1 MSTDDQTSQASTKA
15 SWTRTKAVSMDDLEL
30 LCWRDMKMQVK
41 QSVDLGTKKLKGT
54 PAMQWASD
62 IDDKMGK
69 DMDITA
75 QVNPFFWVDSLRE
88 KKSVLAAGIMTNAMP
103 VDAKTLKKEG
113 MSMADLKNGQAASLS
128 MGEGRMDAELLHV
141 PAGQILVRVNT
152 TSEGGVSNEDVVFC
166 SDSFYNH
173 FGKLFG
179 DLGGKFDNMT
189 PAKMEEDMEDKGEKL
204 DPKWT
209 HVFAPVMKQLFDN
222 AEIDQKTEIPV
233 YVKTFV
239 VPSKHDLGLWG
250 VPIGHNVLSLLQT
263 SSGAWSCKHTTPD
276 DSFFDM
282 VTGVYAKGED
292 AVKEDAVNREDDDG
306 IKVCAIK
313 IEATESKFD
322 LETVEKM
329 STGKAANNIDK
340 TNTDEI
346 DKKKPLASFAK
357 LPFLD
362 MKGKQTDQQNCFVF
376 EMSLPFRKMPPK
388 ERSCSTRSIGSAKM
402 TRGGQ
407 AKGQTRSVEPD
418 EEDSEE
424 EPELTFPNISNGIIL
439 GPFKGMPNINLKER
453 YLAVPAASLM
463 IVKAVTGLSK
473 KMTETQMETTGIKLV
488 TVFAEESRQMAK
500 MFKEIH
506 ASPMMNIHDSA
517 SSLVN
522 PNTKQKLALEESE
535 VGLVKASMFNFNVA
549 SPKPSPSPI
558 AFGGAGFGGAG
569 FNSDGVAS
577 VPQQSPDAQF
587 DDDDDDDIVVEKVV
601 EKVVVEKVVEKVVVD
616 KILKEAV
623 VIEKIID
630 LLGYEEI
637 MEDRGVDKQY
647 ALNILYARLL
657 KNKKDGKKS
666 LVSLLEVA
674 KLLDM
679 EGKQA
684 KQATGIDPLWGR

>member
-15 SWTRTKAVSMDDLEL
+15 SATRTKAVSMDDLEL

-41 QSVDLGTKKLKGT
+41 QCVDIGTKKLKGT
-54 PAMQWASD
+54 PAIQWASD

-69 DMDITA
+69 GMDITA

-88 KKSVLAAGIMTNAMP
+88 KKSVLAAGLMTNTMP

-179 DLGGKFDNMT
+179 DLGGKFDNTT
-189 PAKMEEDMEDKGEKL
+189 PAKMEEDMEDTGDEL

-209 HVFAPVMKQLFDN
+209 HVFAPVMKKLFDN
-222 AEIDQKTEIPV
+222 AEINQKTEIPV

-292 AVKEDAVNREDDDG
+292 DDDG
-306 IKVCAIK
+306 IKVCAMK

-329 STGKAANNIDK
+329 STGKAANKIDK

-346 DKKKPLASFAK
+346 DTKKPLASFAK

-388 ERSCSTRSIGSAKM
+388 EGSCRMRSLGSAKKM

-407 AKGQTRSVEPD
+407 AKGLTRSVEPD

-473 KMTETQMETTGIKLV
+473 KMTEKQMEKTGIKLV

-522 PNTKQKLALEESE
+522 PNTKQKLALEDSK
-535 VGLVKASMFNFNVA
+535 VGLVKASMFNLNVA
-549 SPKPSPSPI
+549 KTADVDLSPEMMASPIPPEMMAGVTSVPLPSP
-558 AFGGAGFGGAG
+558 
-569 FNSDGVAS
+569 D
-577 VPQQSPDAQF
+577 VPS
-587 DDDDDDDIVVEKVV
+587 DDDDDIVVEKVEV
-601 EKVVVEKVVEKVVVD
+601 K

-623 VIEKIID
+623 VIDNIID

-637 MEDRGVDKQY
+637 MEESGVDKQY

-674 KLLDM
+674 KVLDM
-679 EGKQA
+679 DGKQA
-684 KQATGIDPLWGR
+684 KQANGDM

>member
-15 SWTRTKAVSMDDLEL
+15 SWTRTKGLVSMDDLEL

-41 QSVDLGTKKLKGT
+41 QCVDLGTKKLKGT
-54 PAMQWASD
+54 PAMQWAVD

-189 PAKMEEDMEDKGEKL
+189 PAKMEEAMEDKGDKL

-292 AVKEDAVNREDDDG
+292 DDGDG

-313 IEATESKFD
+313 IEATDSKFD

-329 STGKAANNIDK
+329 STGKAANKIDK

-346 DKKKPLASFAK
+346 DTKKPLASFAK

-388 ERSCSTRSIGSAKM
+388 EGSCRMRSLGSAKKM

-407 AKGQTRSVEPD
+407 AKGLTRSVEPD

-473 KMTETQMETTGIKLV
+473 KMTEKQMEKTGIKLV

-522 PNTKQKLALEESE
+522 PNTKQKLALKESE
-535 VGLVKASMFNFNVA
+535 VGLVKASMFNLNVA
-549 SPKPSPSPI
+549 KTADLDLSPKMMASPSPYP
-558 AFGGAGFGGAG
+558 
-569 FNSDGVAS
+569 SSVSS
-577 VPQQSPDAQF
+577 VPQPSLDVPSEDE
-587 DDDDDDDIVVEKVV
+587 DVIVVEKVV
-601 EKVVVEKVVEKVVVD
+601 EKVVVEK
-616 KILKEAV
+616 ILKEAV
-623 VIEKIID
+623 VIDNIID

-637 MEDRGVDKQY
+637 MEERGVDKQY

-657 KNKKDGKKS
+657 KNKNDGKKS

-684 KQATGIDPLWGR
+684 KQEKQATGIDPLWGR

>member
-15 SWTRTKAVSMDDLEL
+15 SWTRTKGLVSMDDLEL

-41 QSVDLGTKKLKGT
+41 QCVDLGTKKLKGT
-54 PAMQWASD
+54 PAIQWASD

-189 PAKMEEDMEDKGEKL
+189 PAKMEEAMEDKGDKL
-204 DPKWT
+204 NPKWT

-292 AVKEDAVNREDDDG
+292 DDGDG
-306 IKVCAIK
+306 IKVCAVK
-313 IEATESKFD
+313 IEATDSKFD

-329 STGKAANNIDK
+329 STGKAANKIDK

-346 DKKKPLASFAK
+346 DTKKPLASFAK

-388 ERSCSTRSIGSAKM
+388 ERSCSTRSIGSAKKH
-402 TRGGQ
+402 RGGQ

-418 EEDSEE
+418 EEDEEE

-453 YLAVPAASLM
+453 YLATPAASLM

-535 VGLVKASMFNFNVA
+535 VGLVKASKFNFNVA

-558 AFGGAGFGGAG
+558 AFGGAGFK
-569 FNSDGVAS
+569 SDGVAC
-577 VPQQSPDAQF
+577 VPLPSPEAQF
-587 DDDDDDDIVVEKVV
+587 DDDDDDEMDDHTIHGSGVVEKIF
-601 EKVVVEKVVEKVVVD
+601 KQ
-616 KILKEAV
+616 AV
-623 VIEKIID
+623 VIDKIIE
-630 LLGYEEI
+630 LLGYDEI
-637 MEDRGVDKQY
+637 MENRGVDKQY

-666 LVSLLEVA
+666 QEGWEEVSLLEVEVA
-674 KLLDM
+674 KVLDM

-684 KQATGIDPLWGR
+684 KQKKQATGIDPLWGR